1 MPSSLFGP
9 EPSKVDH
16 DLNAML
22 KLHNSRQKE
31 KAYGHGIPTW
41 SPYHHKKGQGLEG
54 QPAREVLPIEFR
66 EIPKEDLEWQL
77 DALRGTGMS
86 AGQPPMGST
95 VSPKEIANEMK
106 GTTGGSPH
114 WSPYYRPMTKM
125 EQRAAKMK
133 AKRAARLAKKAR
145 RQQGLAE
152 DPEGF
157 SSTNTGPSSDIE
169 WHRVL
174 DKVAESMI
182 TNPGITDQSQS
193 GNQTK
198 RPVAPKKGH
207 VPHYLRPK
215 DEFTPWVEP
224 MWQKKVSRR
233 PQSASY
239 VSRSEVEARC
249 MNSSLQLTR
258 KQIDIAEKAHRSNLP
273 TNSKM
278 GPETLDQLYRKAE
291 TLEIGTVRSTLR
303 TVTAAIKDRQEK
315 ERRARTAPGGLRRPL
330 SGALD
335 PSLLGVGTKWA
346 PRRTR
351 VRGARGS
358 QSIKSASP
366 ATSPIQR

>member
-1 MPSSLFGP
+1 
-9 EPSKVDH
+9 
-16 DLNAML
+16 
-22 KLHNSRQKE
+22 
-31 KAYGHGIPTW
+31 
-41 SPYHHKKGQGLEG
+41 
-54 QPAREVLPIEFR
+54 
-66 EIPKEDLEWQL
+66 
-77 DALRGTGMS
+77 
-86 AGQPPMGST
+86 
-95 VSPKEIANEMK
+95 
-106 GTTGGSPH
+106 
-114 WSPYYRPMTKM
+114 
-125 EQRAAKMK
+125 
-133 AKRAARLAKKAR
+133 
-145 RQQGLAE
+145 
-152 DPEGF
+152 
-157 SSTNTGPSSDIE
+157 
-169 WHRVL
+169 
-174 DKVAESMI
+174 
-182 TNPGITDQSQS
+182 
-193 GNQTK
+193 
-198 RPVAPKKGH
+198 
-207 VPHYLRPK
+207 
-215 DEFTPWVEP
+215 
-224 MWQKKVSRR
+224 
-233 PQSASY
+233 
-239 VSRSEVEARC
+239 